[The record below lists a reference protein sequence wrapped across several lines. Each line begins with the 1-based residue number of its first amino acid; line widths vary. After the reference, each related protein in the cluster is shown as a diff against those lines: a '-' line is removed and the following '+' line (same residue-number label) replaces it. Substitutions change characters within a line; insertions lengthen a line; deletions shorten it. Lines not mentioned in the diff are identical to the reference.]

1 MKWFF
6 FFRILHFQNQWF
18 IHFFFE
24 IVIAMRS
31 DLHTKLEC
39 YCYFTYVVL
48 YCAFKY
54 FSTWRWNLG
63 TYFFVSHRKWDVSF
77 SSWYDDKGF
86 ENKVRSYVKC
96 KKDCNK
102 SKSMGVK
109 PNILYAIV
117 PIKNL
122 LKLHSTYIHIKL
134 FSTQLKI
141 KIPNNC
147 AKVYIIDN

>member
-1 MKWFF
+1 MKWSRQLEKGFSSLGFCIFKINNSFIFF
-6 FFRILHFQNQWF
+6 WDSHCNEGWPAYQAWMLLLFYLC
-18 IHFFFE
+18 
-24 IVIAMRS
+24 S
-31 DLHTKLEC
+31 
-39 YCYFTYVVL
+39 TY

-102 SKSMGVK
+102 SNYGSQTKYFVC
-109 PNILYAIV
+109 Y
-117 PIKNL
+117 KN
-122 LKLHSTYIHIKL
+122 S
-134 FSTQLKI
+134 FKI
-141 KIPNNC
+141 T
-147 AKVYIIDN
+147 

>member
-1 MKWFF
+1 MKRSRQLEKGFSSLGF
-6 FFRILHFQNQWF
+6 CIFKINNSF
-18 IHFFFE
+18 IFFE
-24 IVIAMRS
+24 IVIAMRG

-86 ENKVRSYVKC
+86 ENKVCSYVKC
-96 KKDCNK
+96 KKDRLNRCSVYWNTDLLRRKKTKIQIPFETFLIQNSPCTLQCN
-102 SKSMGVK
+102 S
-109 PNILYAIV
+109 IA
-117 PIKNL
+117 
-122 LKLHSTYIHIKL
+122 
-134 FSTQLKI
+134 
-141 KIPNNC
+141 
-147 AKVYIIDN
+147 

>member
-1 MKWFF
+1 MIQTIGKRFF
-6 FFRILHFQNQWF
+6 FFRILHFQHSF
-18 IHFFFE
+18 FFFE
-24 IVIAMRS
+24 IVIAMRG

-102 SKSMGVK
+102 SKSNGVK

-117 PIKNL
+117 PIKIL
-122 LKLHSTYIHIKL
+122 LKLHTHKTIFYPIKN
-134 FSTQLKI
+134 KNP
-141 KIPNNC
+141 K
-147 AKVYIIDN
+147 